1 MKVSN
6 ARGWPLSVGSSP
18 ETLPTTAWMQS
29 KRTVHPMETD
39 RRLSGDVVG
48 SNEILEWI
56 NSHSVIDEND
66 VTVSV
71 QHFLEQNNATPMAE
85 RRLFLVAGELGN
97 PYRLSDIGIA
107 MMPVIPIR
115 LDGICRTWIDTMDSR
130 EVQPGVHHVTLART
144 DGWWERTLLAL
155 PDIKQMRKM
164 TDWLNDGSQTAWR
177 WCKLAEGGFSISQN
191 ETLQPPTTDQLLW
204 DGELERV
211 EDDPPSKTGPNLI
224 LEEVNV
230 PLYTRQ
236 GIYDHRGRIARCVHY
251 PQRRFHNDVYR
262 RGSAKSWD
270 DVISTQ

>member
-48 SNEILEWI
+48 SNEILEWV
-56 NSHSVIDEND
+56 NSHSLIDEND
-66 VTVSV
+66 VTVSI
-71 QHFLEQNNATPMAE
+71 QHFLEQNGATPMAE

-144 DGWWERTLLAL
+144 DGWWSIFNSFKFTGLDGRKFLVAYIGGHL
-155 PDIKQMRKM
+155 P
-164 TDWLNDGSQTAWR
+164 LPG
-177 WCKLAEGGFSISQN
+177 
-191 ETLQPPTTDQLLW
+191 
-204 DGELERV
+204 
-211 EDDPPSKTGPNLI
+211 
-224 LEEVNV
+224 
-230 PLYTRQ
+230 
-236 GIYDHRGRIARCVHY
+236 
-251 PQRRFHNDVYR
+251 
-262 RGSAKSWD
+262 
-270 DVISTQ
+270 